1 MNYVAM
7 KSCRTVHRS
16 EPAAAPGRR
25 RIGFGTHAAFS
36 EYDGAGTFITTN
48 LVGVV
53 IGERQAK

>member
-1 MNYVAM
+1 M
-7 KSCRTVHRS
+7 KSRRTVHRS